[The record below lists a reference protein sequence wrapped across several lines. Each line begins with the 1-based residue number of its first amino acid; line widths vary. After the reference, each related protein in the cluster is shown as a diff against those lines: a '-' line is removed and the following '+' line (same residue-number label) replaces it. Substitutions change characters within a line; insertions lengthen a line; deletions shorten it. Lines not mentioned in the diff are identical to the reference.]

1 MDDTFYDD
9 EPLEVEAE
17 PEIEEPQLLDGDL
30 VSTYFREI
38 STIPLLT
45 KQDELELATG
55 IRDRELAIIGGIY
68 TLAKIYPLLRDF
80 LELAIKNL
88 VRNETA
94 LTFDKSIK
102 MDLEVSTEA
111 LFDDLHRIIEGDEDF
126 LADEQRVVRTLFLV
140 DYNKELINFCA
151 DLLIKI
157 KRELVSVTDSGKFCE
172 LHRISAPELFSSTLR
187 DIEKAY
193 FELNRLKNRFIKSN
207 LRLVIHIAKKY
218 QNKNLNI
225 LDLIQEGN
233 IGLMKAVDRFNYEKG
248 HKFSTYAIWW
258 IRQAITRAIAVQSR
272 TVRLPVH
279 VIEKMSKVNRV
290 YNQILQ
296 ETGKEPSLK
305 ELSRKIKIS
314 EKTLKELGDV
324 NSLEPTSIDS
334 RINSTDERSL
344 GDMLQD
350 DQVEDPEQVLDQK
363 DREAELNALLSSLK
377 PRDQAILKK
386 RFGIGLNQTYTL
398 EEIGEMYQ
406 LTRER
411 IRQIQER
418 CLRQLRKTKKEQE
431 KE

>member
-1 MDDTFYDD
+1 MI
-9 EPLEVEAE
+9 L
-17 PEIEEPQLLDGDL
+17 QHLD
-30 VSTYFREI
+30 FEKPI
-38 STIPLLT
+38 A
-45 KQDELELATG
+45 ELERKMEEFKELTASGKVDFSEEIKKVERKTG
-55 IRDRELAIIGGIY
+55 I
-68 TLAKIYPLLRDF
+68 
-80 LELAIKNL
+80 
-88 VRNETA
+88 
-94 LTFDKSIK
+94 
-102 MDLEVSTEA
+102 
-111 LFDDLHRIIEGDEDF
+111 DEDALIGLERTYKNALQRIRQTEF
-126 LADEQRVVRTLFLV
+126 ETGVSAKDLKDAVHALEQGERKAK
-140 DYNKELINFCA
+140 YAKSQLIEA
-151 DLLIKI
+151 
-157 KRELVSVTDSGKFCE
+157 
-172 LHRISAPELFSSTLR
+172 
-187 DIEKAY
+187 
-193 FELNRLKNRFIKSN
+193 N
-207 LRLVIHIAKKY
+207 LRLVVSIAKKY
-218 QNKNLNI
+218 TNRGLQF